1 MFRWL
6 LLITLSVCALVLQ
19 AQTIYRYVDS
29 QGNIHFT
36 DKPRKGAQPVNLPP
50 VQTFSTPAIAQPTEE
65 EKPKDEDQRGYQS
78 LVITNPINGETIR
91 NNQGLI
97 TVNSM
102 LKPKLKSGDKYQLMY
117 DGFPLGDPQP
127 SSSFI
132 LNNVYRGAHT
142 IQVQVVDPK
151 GKVMIASEIF
161 TVFMH
166 RPRVGMVRN

>member
-1 MFRWL
+1 MSKWM
-6 LLITLSVCALVLQ
+6 LIMSLMVCVLPLE

-36 DKPRKGAQPVNLPP
+36 DKPRKGAQPVTLPP
-50 VQTFSTPAIAQPTEE
+50 VQTFSTPVIPQPVEEAKPQEE
-65 EKPKDEDQRGYQS
+65 EQRGYQS
-78 LVITNPINGETIR
+78 LTILAPTNGETIR

-97 TVNSM
+97 TVNTM
-102 LKPKLKSGDKYQLMY
+102 LKPKLKSGDKYQMIY
-117 DGFPLGDPQP
+117 DGTPLGDPQP

-132 LNNVYRGAHT
+132 LNNVFRGAHN
-142 IQVQVVDPK
+142 IMVQIVDAK
-151 GKVMIASEIF
+151 GKVLITSETI